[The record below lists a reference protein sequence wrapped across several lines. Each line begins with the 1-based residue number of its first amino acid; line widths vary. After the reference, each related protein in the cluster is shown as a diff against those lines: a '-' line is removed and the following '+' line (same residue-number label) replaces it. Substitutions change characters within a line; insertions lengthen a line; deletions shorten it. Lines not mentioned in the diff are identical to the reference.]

1 MDEQIT
7 NIPIDEIVEPWIL
20 LRPVLTESIEYF
32 EMLESLRDNG
42 FLNSISVRPSERK
55 PGKYEVI
62 DGMYRTTC
70 ARELRLATMPCIIKQ
85 NISDEDILALQIQAQ
100 AIRPETKP
108 IEFARQLKRIQK
120 ARPGITLT
128 QLASFINK
136 SPNWVSSQLQLLQ
149 LSAAIRKSV
158 DRGEIPLQ
166 NAYMLA
172 RMPTKLRVKHIE
184 QAKVMG
190 TKEFKPLMAGILK
203 RYKEAVRQGKLD
215 IFFTNDFEP
224 QPHLRP
230 LKEVR
235 SESESQTEAHLV
247 LTSTE
252 CKTAIEGWQAALK
265 WVMHLDSKSV
275 EEQENAAKLR
285 ATHRW
290 SQPKE
295 HD

>member
-1 MDEQIT
+1 
-7 NIPIDEIVEPWIL
+7 
-20 LRPVLTESIEYF
+20 
-32 EMLESLRDNG
+32 
-42 FLNSISVRPSERK
+42 
-55 PGKYEVI
+55 
-62 DGMYRTTC
+62 
-70 ARELRLATMPCIIKQ
+70 MPCIIKQ

-136 SPNWVSSQLQLLQ
+136 SPQWVSQQLQLLH
-149 LSAAIRKSV
+149 LSLVIRKAIE
-158 DRGEIPLQ
+158 RGEISLR

-172 RMPTKLRVKHIE
+172 RLPTKLRGKYVK
-184 QAKVMG
+184 QAKIMA
-190 TKEFKPLMAGILK
+190 TSEFKPLIAGIIK

-215 IFFTNDFEP
+215 IFFTNDFQP

-230 LKEVR
+230 LKEILL
-235 SESESQTEAHLV
+235 EAENQMEAHLV

-275 EEQENAAKLR
+275 EEQERAAKLR
-285 ATHRW
+285 TTQRW
-290 SQPKE
+290 SKPEE